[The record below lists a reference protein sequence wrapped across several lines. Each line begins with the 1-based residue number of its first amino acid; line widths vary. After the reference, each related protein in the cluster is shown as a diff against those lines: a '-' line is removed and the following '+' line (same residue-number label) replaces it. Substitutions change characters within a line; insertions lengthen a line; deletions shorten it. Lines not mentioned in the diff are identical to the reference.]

1 MPSFDSARNCH
12 IVRIVYDG
20 PGVAGKTTNLQRICQ
35 VIPSS
40 RRSELYTPAALKGRT
55 MFFDWLEIDGPAQG
69 SQALKFQLITVPGQV
84 ERAYRRKPLIE
95 MADVVAFVCDSSP
108 AQIPDT
114 MRTFSRLRALMRRR
128 KDALP
133 LVVQANKQDVDG
145 ALTPDK
151 LRKRLKLDP
160 AVRVIAASAVSGNG
174 VKETLMTAIRAG
186 VHLLRDSPITPLA
199 KAFANADALFDHVL
213 SFEDMPNTD
222 EVVDAEDL
230 HIGAVEV
237 DVEGA
242 EAQAQLEAASLDELE
257 ARARRAATR
266 SRSQTTS
273 K

>member
-20 PGVAGKTTNLQRICQ
+20 PGVAGKTTNLQRICD

-40 RRSELYTPAALKGRT
+40 RRSEMYTPAELRGRT
-55 MFFDWLEIDGPAQG
+55 MFFDWLEIDGPAQDG
-69 SQALKFQLITVPGQV
+69 QALKFQLITVPGQV

-95 MADVVAFVCDSSP
+95 MADVVTFVCDSSP

-114 MRTFSRLRALMRRR
+114 MRTFSRLRALLRRH
-128 KDALP
+128 KEKLP

-145 ALTPDK
+145 ALTPEK
-151 LRKRLKLDP
+151 LRKRLKLDAAVPVLP
-160 AVRVIAASAVSGNG
+160 ATAVNGGG

-186 VHLLRDSPITPLA
+186 VHTLRDSRITPLA

-213 SFEDMPNTD
+213 SFEDAPNTD
-222 EVVDAEDL
+222 EVVDAEEL
-230 HIGAVEV
+230 HVAAEEV
-237 DVEGA
+237 DLETVA
-242 EAQAQLEAASLDELE
+242 AAAQLHASSLDDLE
-257 ARARRAATR
+257 SRARRAALRNR
-266 SRSQTTS
+266 SHSTS